1 MNENFGFID
10 IILLAFIAGL
20 IILRLRNSL
29 GKGAEDSAL
38 RAKNLQSVNVDTLE
52 KIDKDVIP
60 STEANQFNET
70 SFLKGAQAAYEMIV
84 NAFANGD
91 KKTLKDLADPEI
103 YKNFISVID
112 ERQSKK
118 IKNDFTF
125 IGIKKAKIEEVK
137 NQDTLYSVKVRFIS
151 EIISST
157 KDETGKIIEG
167 NNNEIQTVNDV
178 WIFRKDLNSEDPT
191 WYLKE
196 ISQAIDEKDS
206 KK

>member
-60 STEANQFNET
+60 STEVNQFNET

-137 NQDTLYSVKVRFIS
+137 NQDTLYNVKVRFIS

-157 KDETGKIIEG
+157 KDETGKIIDG

-178 WIFRKDLNSEDPT
+178 WIFRKDLSSEDPT

-196 ISQAIDEKDS
+196 ISQALDEKDS

>member
-52 KIDKDVIP
+52 KIDKKVVP
-60 STEANQFNET
+60 FTEVNQFNET
-70 SFLKGAQAAYEMIV
+70 SFLKGAQAAYEIIV

-91 KKTLKDLADPEI
+91 KKILKDLADSEI
-103 YKNFISVID
+103 YKNFVSVID

-125 IGIKKAKIEEVK
+125 IGVKKAKIEEVK

-167 NNNEIQTVNDV
+167 NINEIQTVNDV

-196 ISQAIDEKDS
+196 ISQALDEKES

>member
-1 MNENFGFID
+1 MNENFGFVD

-29 GKGAEDSAL
+29 GKGAEDSAS
-38 RAKNLQSVNVDTLE
+38 RVKNLQSVNADTLE
-52 KIDKDVIP
+52 KIDKDIVP
-60 STEANQFNET
+60 STQANQFNET

-91 KKTLKDLADPEI
+91 KKILKNLVDPEI

-118 IKNDFTF
+118 IRNDFIF
-125 IGIKKAKIEEVK
+125 IGIKKAKVEEVK

-151 EIISST
+151 EIISSI
-157 KDETGKIIEG
+157 KDETGKIIDG
-167 NNNEIQTVNDV
+167 NNNEIQTVNDM

-196 ISQAIDEKDS
+196 ISQALDEKDP

>member
-38 RAKNLQSVNVDTLE
+38 RAKNLQAVNVNSSE
-52 KIDKDVIP
+52 KIDKDFTP
-60 STEANQFNET
+60 STQINQFNET

-91 KKTLKDLADPEI
+91 KKNLKDLTDPEV

-137 NQDTLYSVKVRFIS
+137 NQGTLYNVKVRFIS

-157 KDETGKIIEG
+157 KDETGKTIDG
-167 NNNEIQTVNDV
+167 NNNEIQTVNDL

-191 WYLKE
+191 WYLTE
-196 ISQAIDEKDS
+196 ISQALDEKDS

>member
-38 RAKNLQSVNVDTLE
+38 RAKNIQSTNLEPLGKVDRDIVPQVQT
-52 KIDKDVIP
+52 
-60 STEANQFNET
+60 SQFNET

-84 NAFANGD
+84 NAFANED

-137 NQDTLYSVKVRFIS
+137 NHDTLYSVKVRFIS

-157 KDETGKIIEG
+157 KDETGKIIDG

-196 ISQAIDEKDS
+196 ISQALDEKDS

>member
-38 RAKNLQSVNVDTLE
+38 RAKNLQSINVDTLE
-52 KIDKDVIP
+52 KTDKSVVP
-60 STEANQFNET
+60 SAQANQFNET
-70 SFLKGAQAAYEMIV
+70 SFLKGAKTAYEMIV

-91 KKTLKDLADPEI
+91 KKTLKDLVDPEI

-112 ERQSKK
+112 ERLSKK
-118 IKNDFTF
+118 IKNDFIF
-125 IGIKKAKIEEVK
+125 IGIKKAKIEEVT

-157 KDETGKIIEG
+157 KDETGKIIDG

-178 WIFRKDLNSEDPT
+178 WIFRKDLNSEDLT

-196 ISQAIDEKDS
+196 ISQSLDEKDS
-206 KK
+206 EK

>member
-1 MNENFGFID
+1 MNENFGFVD

-29 GKGAEDSAL
+29 GKGAEDGAI

-52 KIDKDVIP
+52 KIDKDVVP

-84 NAFANGD
+84 NAFATGD
-91 KKTLKDLADPEI
+91 KKTLKDLVDSEI

-125 IGIKKAKIEEVK
+125 IGVKKAKIEEVK
-137 NQDTLYSVKVRFIS
+137 NQETLYSVKVRFIS

-157 KDETGKIIEG
+157 KDQTGKIIDG
-167 NNNEIQTVNDV
+167 NNSEIQTVNDV

-196 ISQAIDEKDS
+196 ISQALDEKDS

>member
-20 IILRLRNSL
+20 IILRLKNSL

-38 RAKNLQSVNVDTLE
+38 RAKNLQAVNVNSSE
-52 KIDKDVIP
+52 KIDKDFTP
-60 STEANQFNET
+60 STQINQFNET

-91 KKTLKDLADPEI
+91 KKNLKDLTDPEV

-137 NQDTLYSVKVRFIS
+137 NQDTLYNVKVRFIS

-157 KDETGKIIEG
+157 KDETGKTIDG

-191 WYLKE
+191 WYLTE
-196 ISQAIDEKDS
+196 ISQALDEKDS

>member
-29 GKGAEDSAL
+29 GKGAEDSIL
-38 RAKNLQSVNVDTLE
+38 RAKNLQSVNIDLSE
-52 KIDKDVIP
+52 KKDKDIAS
-60 STEANQFNET
+60 STEAKQFNET
-70 SFLKGAQAAYEMIV
+70 TFLKGAQAAYEMIV

-91 KKTLKDLADPEI
+91 KKILKDLTDPEI
-103 YKNFISVID
+103 HKNFISVID

-118 IKNDFTF
+118 IKNEFTF

-151 EIISST
+151 EIISSI
-157 KDETGKIIEG
+157 KDGSGKIIAG

-178 WIFRKDLNSEDPT
+178 WVFRKDLNSEDPI
-191 WYLKE
+191 WYLTE
-196 ISQAIDEKDS
+196 ISQTLDDTDP

>member
-29 GKGAEDSAL
+29 GKGAEDSIL
-38 RAKNLQSVNVDTLE
+38 RAKNLQSVNIDTSE
-52 KIDKDVIP
+52 KKDKDIAS
-60 STEANQFNET
+60 STEAKQFNET
-70 SFLKGAQAAYEMIV
+70 TFLKGAQAAYEMIV

-91 KKTLKDLADPEI
+91 KKILKDLTDPEI

-118 IKNDFTF
+118 IKNEFTF

-151 EIISST
+151 EIISSI
-157 KDETGKIIEG
+157 KDGSGKIIAG

-178 WIFRKDLNSEDPT
+178 WVFRKDLNSEDPI
-191 WYLKE
+191 WYLTE
-196 ISQAIDEKDS
+196 ISQTLDDTDA

>member
-52 KIDKDVIP
+52 KTDKDIVP
-60 STEANQFNET
+60 STQANHFNET

-91 KKTLKDLADPEI
+91 KKTLKDLVEPEI

-112 ERQSKK
+112 ERLSKK

-157 KDETGKIIEG
+157 KDETGKIIDG

-178 WIFRKDLNSEDPT
+178 WIFRKDLNSEDLT

-196 ISQAIDEKDS
+196 ISQSVDEKDS

>member
-38 RAKNLQSVNVDTLE
+38 RAKSLQSVKVDTLE
-52 KIDKDVIP
+52 KIKDIAP

-103 YKNFISVID
+103 YKNFISVIE

-157 KDETGKIIEG
+157 KDETGKIIDG

-196 ISQAIDEKDS
+196 ISQALDEKDS

>member
-29 GKGAEDSAL
+29 GKGAEDSVL
-38 RAKNLQSVNVDTLE
+38 RAKNLQSVNVATLE
-52 KIDKDVIP
+52 KIDKDSVP
-60 STEANQFNET
+60 STQVDQFNET
-70 SFLKGAQAAYEMIV
+70 TFLKGAQAAYEMIV

-91 KKTLKDLADPEI
+91 KKTLNDLVDPEI

-112 ERQSKK
+112 ERLSKK
-118 IKNDFTF
+118 IKNDFIF

-137 NQDTLYSVKVRFIS
+137 NQDTEYSVKVRFIS

-157 KDETGKIIEG
+157 KDETGKIING

-178 WIFRKDLNSEDPT
+178 WVFKRDLNSENLT

-196 ISQAIDEKDS
+196 ISQSLDEKDS

>member
-60 STEANQFNET
+60 STEVNQFNET

-112 ERQSKK
+112 ERQFKK

-137 NQDTLYSVKVRFIS
+137 NQDTLYNVKVRFIS

-157 KDETGKIIEG
+157 KDETGKIIDG

-178 WIFRKDLNSEDPT
+178 WIFRKDLKSEDPT

-196 ISQAIDEKDS
+196 ISQALDEKDS

>member
-60 STEANQFNET
+60 STEVNQFNET

-103 YKNFISVID
+103 YKNFVSVID

-137 NQDTLYSVKVRFIS
+137 NQDTLYNVKVRFIS

-157 KDETGKIIEG
+157 KDETGKIIDG

-178 WIFRKDLNSEDPT
+178 WIFRKDLSSEDPT

-196 ISQAIDEKDS
+196 ISQALDEKDS

>member
-38 RAKNLQSVNVDTLE
+38 RAKSLQSIKVDTLE
-52 KIDKDVIP
+52 KIDKDVVP

-103 YKNFISVID
+103 YKNFISVIE
-112 ERQSKK
+112 ERQFKK

-157 KDETGKIIEG
+157 KDETGKIIDG

-178 WIFRKDLNSEDPT
+178 WIFRKDLSSEDPT

-196 ISQAIDEKDS
+196 ISQALDEKDS

>member
-38 RAKNLQSVNVDTLE
+38 RVKNLQSVNVNSLE
-52 KIDKDVIP
+52 KINKDLTS
-60 STEANQFNET
+60 STQINQFNET

-91 KKTLKDLADPEI
+91 KKNLKDLTDPEI

-137 NQDTLYSVKVRFIS
+137 NQDTLYNVKVRFIS

-157 KDETGKIIEG
+157 KDETGKTIDG
-167 NNNEIQTVNDV
+167 NNNEIKTVNDV

-191 WYLKE
+191 WYLTE
-196 ISQAIDEKDS
+196 ISQALDEKDS

>member
-38 RAKNLQSVNVDTLE
+38 RAKNLQSVNVDTLK
-52 KIDKDVIP
+52 KIDKDIVP

-91 KKTLKDLADPEI
+91 KKTLKDLVDPEI

-112 ERQSKK
+112 ERLSKK

-125 IGIKKAKIEEVK
+125 IGIKKAKIEEIK

-157 KDETGKIIEG
+157 KDETGKIIDG
-167 NNNEIQTVNDV
+167 NNSEIQTVNDV
-178 WIFRKDLNSEDPT
+178 WIFRKDLNSEDLT

-196 ISQAIDEKDS
+196 ISQSADEKDS

>member
-29 GKGAEDSAL
+29 GKGAEDSVL
-38 RAKNLQSVNVDTLE
+38 RAKSLQSVNVDNLE
-52 KIDKDVIP
+52 KIDKDVVP

-103 YKNFISVID
+103 YKNFISAIE

-118 IKNDFTF
+118 ITNDFTF
-125 IGIKKAKIEEVK
+125 IGIKRAKIEEVK
-137 NQDTLYSVKVRFIS
+137 NQDTLYSVKVRFVS

-157 KDETGKIIEG
+157 KDETGKIIDG

-178 WIFRKDLNSEDPT
+178 WIFRKDISSEDPT

-196 ISQAIDEKDS
+196 ISQALDEKDS

>member
-1 MNENFGFID
+1 MGENFGFID

-29 GKGAEDSAL
+29 GRGAEDSAL
-38 RAKNLQSVNVDTLE
+38 RAKNMHSTNVQILE
-52 KIDKDVIP
+52 NAERKI
-60 STEANQFNET
+60 STPNVTNQFDET
-70 SFLKGAQAAYEMIV
+70 TFLKGAQSAYEIIV

-91 KKTLKDLADPEI
+91 KKTLKGLVDPEI

-112 ERQSKK
+112 ERQLKK

-125 IGIKKAKIEEVK
+125 IGIKKAKIEEIK
-137 NQDTLYSVKVRFIS
+137 NQETLYSVKVRFIS

-157 KDETGKIIEG
+157 KDETGKIIDG
-167 NNNEIQTVNDV
+167 NNNEIQTVNDL

-196 ISQAIDEKDS
+196 ISQDLDEKDS

>member
-52 KIDKDVIP
+52 KIDKDIVP

-167 NNNEIQTVNDV
+167 NNNEIQTVNDL

-196 ISQAIDEKDS
+196 ISQALDEKDS

>member
-38 RAKNLQSVNVDTLE
+38 RAKSLQSIKVDTLE
-52 KIDKDVIP
+52 KIDKDVVP

-103 YKNFISVID
+103 YKNFISVIE

-157 KDETGKIIEG
+157 KDETGKIIDG

-196 ISQAIDEKDS
+196 ISQALDEKDS

>member
-29 GKGAEDSAL
+29 GKGAEDSAF
-38 RAKNLQSVNVDTLE
+38 RAKSLQSVNVDNLE
-52 KIDKDVIP
+52 KIDKDIVP
-60 STEANQFNET
+60 TAQANKFNET

-91 KKTLKDLADPEI
+91 KKTLKDLVDLEI

-112 ERQSKK
+112 ERLSKK
-118 IKNDFTF
+118 VKNDFTF
-125 IGIKKAKIEEVK
+125 IGIKKTKIEEVK
-137 NQDTLYSVKVRFIS
+137 DQDTLYSVKVRFIS

-157 KDETGKIIEG
+157 KDETGKIIDG
-167 NNNEIQTVNDV
+167 NNSEIQTVNDV

-196 ISQAIDEKDS
+196 ISQSLDEKDS

>member
-52 KIDKDVIP
+52 KIDKKVLP

-91 KKTLKDLADPEI
+91 KKILKDLTDSEI

-125 IGIKKAKIEEVK
+125 IGVKKAKIEEVK

-196 ISQAIDEKDS
+196 ISQAPDEKDS

>member
-38 RAKNLQSVNVDTLE
+38 RAKSLQSVNVDTLE

-103 YKNFISVID
+103 YKNFISVIE

-157 KDETGKIIEG
+157 KDETGKIIDG

-196 ISQAIDEKDS
+196 ISQALDEKDS

>member
-20 IILRLRNSL
+20 IILRIRNSL

-52 KIDKDVIP
+52 KIDKVSSP
-60 STEANQFNET
+60 STKANQFNET
-70 SFLKGAQAAYEMIV
+70 TFLKGAQSAYEMIV

-91 KKTLKDLADPEI
+91 KKTLKDLADTEI
-103 YKNFISVID
+103 YKNFVSVID

-137 NQDTLYSVKVRFIS
+137 NQDNLYSVKVRFIS

-157 KDETGKIIEG
+157 KDETGKIIDG

-196 ISQAIDEKDS
+196 ISQTLDEKDS

>member
-29 GKGAEDSAL
+29 GKGAEDSAF
-38 RAKNLQSVNVDTLE
+38 RAKSLQSVNVDNLE
-52 KIDKDVIP
+52 KIDKDIVP
-60 STEANQFNET
+60 TAQANKFNET

-91 KKTLKDLADPEI
+91 KKTLKDLVDLEI

-112 ERQSKK
+112 ERLSKK
-118 IKNDFTF
+118 VKNDFTF
-125 IGIKKAKIEEVK
+125 IGIKKTKIEEVK

-157 KDETGKIIEG
+157 KDETGKIIDG
-167 NNNEIQTVNDV
+167 NNSEIQTVNDV

-196 ISQAIDEKDS
+196 ISQSLDEKDS

>member
-52 KIDKDVIP
+52 KINKNVV
-60 STEANQFNET
+60 STNEANQFNET
-70 SFLKGAQAAYEMIV
+70 TFLKGAQAAYEIIV
-84 NAFANGD
+84 NAFAKGE
-91 KKTLKDLADPEI
+91 KKTLKDLVDSEI

-112 ERQSKK
+112 ERLSKK

-157 KDETGKIIEG
+157 KDENGKIIDG

-196 ISQAIDEKDS
+196 ISQALDEKDS

>member
-29 GKGAEDSAL
+29 GKGAEDSAF

-52 KIDKDVIP
+52 KIDKDIAP
-60 STEANQFNET
+60 STQANQFNET

-91 KKTLKDLADPEI
+91 KKTLKDLVDPEI

-112 ERQSKK
+112 ERLSKK

-125 IGIKKAKIEEVK
+125 IGIKKTKIEEVK

-157 KDETGKIIEG
+157 KDETGKIIDG
-167 NNNEIQTVNDV
+167 NNSEIQTVNDV
-178 WIFRKDLNSEDPT
+178 WIFRKDLNSQDPT

-196 ISQAIDEKDS
+196 ISQSLDEKDS

>member
-38 RAKNLQSVNVDTLE
+38 RAKNIQPVNVDAVE
-52 KIDKDVIP
+52 KINKDVVI

-91 KKTLKDLADPEI
+91 KKILKELTDPEI

-112 ERQSKK
+112 DRQLKK
-118 IKNDFTF
+118 IKNEFTF
-125 IGIKKAKIEEVK
+125 IGIKKAKIEEIK
-137 NQDTLYSVKVRFIS
+137 NQETLYQVKVRFIS

-157 KDETGKIIEG
+157 KDEVGKIING

-178 WIFRKDLNSEDPT
+178 WVFRKDLNSDDPT
-191 WYLKE
+191 WYLTE
-196 ISQAIDEKDS
+196 ISQTLDEKDP

>member
-52 KIDKDVIP
+52 KIDKDAVP
-60 STEANQFNET
+60 SIKPNQFNET
-70 SFLKGAQAAYEMIV
+70 SFLKGAKAAYEMIV

-91 KKTLKDLADPEI
+91 KKTLKDLVDHEI
-103 YKNFISVID
+103 YQNFMSVID
-112 ERQSKK
+112 ERLSKK

-137 NQDTLYSVKVRFIS
+137 NQDTLFSVKVRFIS
-151 EIISST
+151 EIISSI
-157 KDETGKIIEG
+157 KDETGKIING

-196 ISQAIDEKDS
+196 ISQALDEKDS

>member
-1 MNENFGFID
+1 MNENFGFVD

-38 RAKNLQSVNVDTLE
+38 RTKNLQSVNVDTLE
-52 KIDKDVIP
+52 KIKDIAP

-196 ISQAIDEKDS
+196 ISQALDEKDS

>member
-38 RAKNLQSVNVDTLE
+38 RGKNLQSVNVNTLDR
-52 KIDKDVIP
+52 IDKDVVP

-84 NAFANGD
+84 NAFANGN
-91 KKTLKDLADPEI
+91 KKTLKDLVDPEI
-103 YKNFISVID
+103 YKNFTSVID

-157 KDETGKIIEG
+157 KDETGKIIDG
-167 NNNEIQTVNDV
+167 NINEIQTVNDV
-178 WIFRKDLNSEDPT
+178 WTFRKDLNSEDPI

-196 ISQAIDEKDS
+196 ISQALDEKVS